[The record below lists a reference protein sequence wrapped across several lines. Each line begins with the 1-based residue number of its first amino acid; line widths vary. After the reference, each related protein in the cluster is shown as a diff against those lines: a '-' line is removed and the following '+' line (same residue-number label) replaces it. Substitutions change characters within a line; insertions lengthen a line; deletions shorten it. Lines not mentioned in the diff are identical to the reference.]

1 MPGTSFDSDADF
13 DPQDQAEALD
23 ESNLVGGEGDRD
35 YGGSPVGRG
44 SSDMRTF
51 EELPDV
57 LDVTQA
63 IGDRSEDAEL
73 ALDADE
79 FDEEAFSDGDL
90 DDEDEDAYAAGD
102 TDADIYDDDTENDIV
117 DDFDEDRVSPEEIEG
132 LTVVADA
139 DVVTGGEDDFT
150 NFQSKNVGD
159 EDLRRMGYLDD
170 ADNPGADP
178 SRRG

>member
-1 MPGTSFDSDADF
+1 MPGTSFDSDPGYDE
-13 DPQDQAEALD
+13 QDQSEVLD
-23 ESNLVGGEGDRD
+23 ESMTVGGEGDRD
-35 YGGSPVGRG
+35 VGGSPFGRG

-79 FDEEAFSDGDL
+79 FDEDAFGDEL

-102 TDADIYDDDTENDIV
+102 TDSDIYDGDDENDIV
-117 DDFDEDRVSPEEIEG
+117 DDFDERAAGSEEIEG

-139 DVVTGGEDDFT
+139 DLVEGGEDDFT
-150 NFQSKNVGD
+150 DFQAKNVGD